1 MALAD
6 AIAAATQ
13 KPGTLC
19 TIGRVRDALDDA
31 DRAALDAA
39 LADPKIT
46 AQQIMRALRAE
57 GHEATRSPM
66 ERHRRGDCAC
76 GLR

>member
-1 MALAD
+1 MGLAD
-6 AIAAATQ
+6 AIAEATRR
-13 KPGTLC
+13 PGTLC
-19 TIGRVRDALDDA
+19 TVGRVRDALNDA

-39 LADPKIT
+39 LADPAIS

-57 GHEATRSPM
+57 GHEATRSPI

-76 GLR
+76 GPR